1 MHDSF
6 INKKTII
13 VLLSLLL
20 ICITPV
26 LYHELG
32 DNGSIGRLLTS
43 CLYSLPLCFFCYAF
57 GESGYSP

>member
-43 CLYSLPLCFFCYAF
+43 CLYSLPLW
-57 GESGYSP
+57 